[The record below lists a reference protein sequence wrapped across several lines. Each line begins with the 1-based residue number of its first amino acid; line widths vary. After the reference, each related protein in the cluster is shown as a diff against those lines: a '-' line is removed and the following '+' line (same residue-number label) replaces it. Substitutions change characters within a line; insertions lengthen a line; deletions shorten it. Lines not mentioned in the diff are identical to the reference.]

1 MSYTIRIGIIKYL
14 IVLTVLLSVSSCSA
28 IKGMMTG
35 AELLAPAKNG
45 IEADLTIG
53 KREDNLKVEVGSQV
67 TRSEQQAKEIVNNI
81 DNVPFVFMLLLVL
94 GWLLPS
100 PNEMWKGLR
109 GMVLFWKKKQ

>member
-1 MSYTIRIGIIKYL
+1 MQLRSMGKKLGIALLTISLISGCTALKGI
-14 IVLTVLLSVSSCSA
+14 LS
-28 IKGMMTG
+28 G
-35 AELLAPAKNG
+35 ADFLSPAKNG

-100 PNEMWKGLR
+100 PNEIWKGLR